1 MVFNKRPK
9 SGILN
14 INVLVMHNI
23 HHKWMLGA
31 RTVLQTAFCW
41 SWSWWRAAD
50 PKWCTSGSL
59 LRSPL
64 LWQKSS
70 CRMVCIR
77 ESVLRV
83 RSNSGPTF
91 GSRAPFTHCSWDD
104 VTRLIRA
111 SEICIHTHTDTVS
124 KRVLEGTCKTWRE
137 KRHSQTNAETEN
149 SSILRD
155 VVPFQY
161 RQRSALGSASLVW
174 DEDKWNVD

>member
-9 SGILN
+9 SGTLN

-41 SWSWWRAAD
+41 SWSWCWWRAAD

-149 SSILRD
+149 CSMYVTLYPSSI
-155 VVPFQY
+155 
-161 RQRSALGSASLVW
+161 RSVLLW
-174 DEDKWNVD
+174 DQHH

>member
-41 SWSWWRAAD
+41 SWSWCWWRAAD

-111 SEICIHTHTDTVS
+111 SEICIHTHTQTRWANVFWKGRVKREGRNVTV
-124 KRVLEGTCKTWRE
+124 KQMQKLRILPFTWRC
-137 KRHSQTNAETEN
+137 T
-149 SSILRD
+149 LP
-155 VVPFQY
+155 V
-161 RQRSALGSASLVW
+161 
-174 DEDKWNVD
+174 